1 MKRLFS
7 ALLALILLL
16 SCFAGCKKDTGAET
30 TGTVPT
36 TVTTPDIG
44 NTPAPTP
51 DGLALEENGIIYESL
66 AQKAVVKTALA
77 YLARG
82 TRIQYDDTRL
92 NVNSVSPITYRWQS
106 GVRKSPEEYTTQY
119 TGYSNCAAFTA
130 EVYLAALGCNLPN
143 ATNNLAAIKDARRVY
158 QYKPTGNETDTEKA
172 TVEQEFFANL
182 KMGDIIVI
190 RYNGSKT
197 GNGHAML
204 YVGSQVLEGVEG
216 YKGVA
221 AEGTDENGTPNDAG
235 YVYDIIH
242 STGSSYSYE
251 KQTEKYESHGTVQIM
266 SANSLFDS
274 KTGRY
279 VFTKLANIGIIRP
292 LNTFDGEVPENSKNR
307 MLYMD
312 NIIAEKLSSH
322 TAGMTV
328 NPGGNI
334 AYSFSVTNKNETDV
348 TLEIKDTIPENTT
361 LVTADGGN
369 VDGTNLSWTLTVPA
383 KSTATV
389 GYVVKVNADTPI
401 GTTVG
406 GDAGTVGGVS
416 VKCPKVYVGTTLTEA
431 QQETL
436 RTSITAHTD
445 SSLRGMTLANAI
457 YGDLEGYENLLTDD
471 AKTVLHD
478 IFRTYGNIHSLNWEP
493 GYIDMVA
500 PGLFGGRYVTQRSPS
515 PKVKDFLPRFEDIRT
530 RMVDAVYLMA
540 GDILIASVDAND
552 TDLKLY
558 MYTGVGLLDLNS
570 GKQIPT
576 EEMDAHLI
584 PFLSYDRFA
593 VLRPSL
599 MKDSK

>member
-7 ALLALILLL
+7 ALLVLILLL
-16 SCFAGCKKDTGAET
+16 SCFAGCKKDTGTET

-36 TVTTPDIG
+36 TGTTPDHG
-44 NTPAPTP
+44 NTPDPTP

-92 NVNSVSPITYRWQS
+92 NVNSVSPVTYRWQS
-106 GVRKSPEEYTTQY
+106 GARKSPEEYTSQY

-190 RYNGSKT
+190 RYNGNKT

-328 NPGGNI
+328 NPGDTMTFTFRI
-334 AYSFSVTNKNETDV
+334 TNKRTTDA
-348 TLEIKDTIPENTT
+348 TLEVKDILSDNLTYVSSENCTAEGNT
-361 LVTADGGN
+361 LN
-369 VDGTNLSWTLTVPA
+369 WTVTVPA
-383 KSTATV
+383 GKTVDVTYTAKVKDTVTAGQVIEST
-389 GYVVKVNADTPI
+389 G
-401 GTTVG
+401 
-406 GDAGTVGGVS
+406 GTVGGIS
-416 VKCPKVYVGTTLTEA
+416 VIAPKVFVGHTLSADEQA
-431 QQETL
+431 ALLAAIEKY
-436 RTSITAHTD
+436 AD
-445 SSLRGMTLANAI
+445 SDLRGTALANAL
-457 YGDLEGYENLLTDD
+457 YGELPGLENLLTDD

-552 TDLKLY
+552 SDLKLY
-558 MYTGVGLLDLNS
+558 MYTGGGLLDLNS
-570 GKQIPT
+570 GKQIST